1 LSFKVNVKYKPF
13 PTLQL
18 TENVFEILNY
28 FQKQFIKKIKLMSFQ
43 PVFAQFWEKVKE
55 SIENKTYAKLTLAKT
70 IGDTELKNIYVR
82 PVLLENDVFSLSVTA
97 KYKTEE
103 VESFHSLE
111 EAFFVLAPYMNNP
124 FLTALLFT
132 TENDITFKLN
142 KKRVGSIIEQAPTFK
157 KASDVILEMKEKGI

>member
-1 LSFKVNVKYKPF
+1 
-13 PTLQL
+13 
-18 TENVFEILNY
+18 
-28 FQKQFIKKIKLMSFQ
+28 MSFQ
-43 PVFAQFWEKVKE
+43 PIFAQFWEKVKE

-82 PVLLENDVFSLSVTA
+82 PVLLENDEFSLSVTA
-97 KYKTEE
+97 RYKAEE
-103 VESFHSLE
+103 IESFHSLDE
-111 EAFFVLAPYMNNP
+111 TYMILLSYMNNP